1 MSEDQQQKGRESSDG
16 NDGIDLTT
24 ILDKNQR
31 ADLTLLLAK
40 LTESMRKLI
49 QDNFD
54 STAGLDKALL
64 REGMSEDE
72 KIMAADPHADVSACD
87 RERRLKDEADK
98 DLARVEAKA
107 LKRDALKSFDEWREQ
122 VIMRVGEVVNTS
134 PGKAKKQITQTSEDG
149 VESSTPRTPG
159 DVVKGQKVAAKEPE
173 SSKND
178 NNNNNTKTVALKFK
192 DLYPGAKSP
201 LTKMSMKE
209 RTLILHSV
217 LLLLISLEHYNAF
230 SRVLMLN
237 LTRSLKLPL
246 KTFEQDEYTTARG
259 LLEHAREM
267 EMSTS
272 ADEAMRAKIEASREA
287 RRRKVA
293 IATAAGA
300 AILGVS
306 GGLAAPL
313 VAAGV
318 GSVMGGLG
326 LGATSAAA
334 YLGSV
339 AGSTVLVGGLFGAY
353 GGRMTGQMMD
363 QYAREVEDFRFLPVH
378 GKHDDNDRDNDNE
391 KRSDDDEEE
400 KTAPMKKKQNE
411 DSKDVEQ
418 ATHDHKLRVTIGVS
432 GWLTEKEEVVKPWC
446 VLGVGSEAFAL
457 KWELEALLNLGN
469 AMNGVV
475 QSAAWGYAQKE
486 VVKRTIFADLAG
498 AMWPVALMKVARVI
512 DNPFSVAKSRAD
524 KAGEVLADALVKRAQ
539 GERPVTLVGYSLGA
553 RVVYTCLMSLA
564 KRGAFGVVENAVL
577 IGSPT
582 PSDTSDWRVLRSAVA
597 GRLVNVF
604 SVNDYVL
611 GFMYRTSAV
620 QYGVAGLQKIEALSG
635 VENFDVSED
644 VSSHQ
649 RYRYLIGAI
658 LKRIGFEDID
668 MDAVEREK
676 EALIEMEKREKKES
690 LENQRRWMIRRQ
702 SLRGGKE
709 DQEAEAED
717 EANELEK
724 KVQDQTKTSLVS
736 RAIEYFYLPQMSS
749 AKDASKDMDKTAGNT
764 QKVAKDSSAAAEG
777 AAAGQAMKNTQGTTA
792 EPLTTRLYRSLPSM
806 PYTSK
811 STTAGIAAPQNSPV
825 DTKKK
830 TTSKV
835 GKTTQGATDQGQG
848 YISQASSYLSSLRA
862 SRGDQ
867 KEAKR
872 PLGKATAS
880 ASATTDT
887 TTSAA
892 KGATGAVSDV
902 VTPTVKNTL
911 NPKDNPAVKSSRRAA
926 RDAPII
932 HQAKDRTPQP
942 IKDKTG
948 DVTGAVGTAA
958 QNTTQTLQKGVD
970 TGAAKAGDSGKT
982 ATSQAQGAAK
992 ATAQSAQ
999 KGMDT
1004 VTDSTKDDAATK
1016 SITSQ
1021 AQETPTKTDQTSY
1034 TSRAASYLPSL
1045 PRLGFGGGGGGGEK
1059 KVPPKLENKSASPSS
1074 KNAVVERPKPD
1085 KKSSETEVKSR
1096 RPPKLDR
1103 LPSGKLERTP
1113 SGLKSPPVKLERT
1126 PSDLKS
1132 PPAKLERV
1140 SSGLRSPPAKL
1151 ERVSSGVKSPPTS
1164 VPTPNLVKEISGK
1177 TQKRPPK
1184 LGPRRTSQQQT
1195 SGVKSPSAGVGEP
1208 DVPSAESIGARL
1220 SQLPAGAGKTVSS
1233 RAGHQG
1239 AEKAVDAGNSVAGTT
1254 TSQGSQAA
1262 QKTSDMGKGAA
1273 QQSSG
1278 NLFSSAG
1285 RFVGLRR

>member
-1 MSEDQQQKGRESSDG
+1 MSEHQQQQQGQNCNDSPRGDDG
-16 NDGIDLTT
+16 DDSQDGIALTT
-24 ILDKNQR
+24 ILDKRQR

-54 STAGLDKALL
+54 STAGLNKALL

-72 KIMAADPHADVSACD
+72 KMMAADPHADVSSYD

-98 DLARVEAKA
+98 DLATDKVKA
-107 LKRDALKSFDEWREQ
+107 LKSDALKSFDEWREQ

-134 PGKAKKQITQTSEDG
+134 PSKAKKQIIETRKSGHEEGTL
-149 VESSTPRTPG
+149 STATPKVPAE
-159 DVVKGQKVAAKEPE
+159 VVKGQVVAELGK
-173 SSKND
+173 
-178 NNNNNTKTVALKFK
+178 TKAVALKFK
-192 DLYPGAKSP
+192 DLYPGAKTP

-246 KTFEQDEYTTARG
+246 RTFEQDEYTTARG

-272 ADEAMRAKIEASREA
+272 ADQAMKAKIEANRDA

-378 GKHDDNDRDNDNE
+378 GKHDDNDHDNE
-391 KRSDDDEEE
+391 TTSKSEK
-400 KTAPMKKKQNE
+400 KTATEKE
-411 DSKDVEQ
+411 VEDVEQ

-432 GWLTEKEEVVKPWC
+432 GWLTEKEEVVKPWR

-524 KAGEVLADALVKRAQ
+524 KAGEVLADALVQRAQ

-564 KRGAFGVVENAVL
+564 RRGVFGIVENAVL

-582 PSDTSDWRVLRSAVA
+582 PSDTSDWRVLRSVVA

-620 QYGVAGLQKIEALSG
+620 QYGVAGLQKVEALSG

-658 LKRIGFEDID
+658 LKKIGFEDID

-676 EALIEMEKREKKES
+676 KALIEMEKQEKKES
-690 LENQRRWMIRRQ
+690 LENQRRWMIRRE
-702 SLRGGKE
+702 SRGGKE
-709 DQEAEAED
+709 DQEAEGEA

-724 KVQDQTKTSLVS
+724 KVQDQTKKSLVT
-736 RAIEYFYLPQMSS
+736 RAIEYFYLPQVPNADSVNKTTGKVQEVT
-749 AKDASKDMDKTAGNT
+749 KDPTTAGEAT
-764 QKVAKDSSAAAEG
+764 
-777 AAAGQAMKNTQGTTA
+777 GQTVKNAQGSV

-811 STTAGIAAPQNSPV
+811 STTPGIAAPQNSPI
-825 DTKKK
+825 DTKKI
-830 TTSKV
+830 TDKV
-835 GKTTQGATDQGQG
+835 GKSGHGAVDQGQG

-862 SRGDQ
+862 SHGSPKD
-867 KEAKR
+867 AKG
-872 PLGKATAS
+872 PSEKAQTS
-880 ASATTDT
+880 ASNVANT

-892 KGATGAVSDV
+892 KGATGTVPDI

-926 RDAPII
+926 GNAPII
-932 HQAKDRTPQP
+932 HQAKDRTPRLS
-942 IKDKTG
+942 KDRTQ
-948 DVTGAVGTAA
+948 DASDAVGTTA
-958 QNTTQTLQKGVD
+958 QNTGQTLQKGVD
-970 TGAAKAGDSGKT
+970 TSTSKGSDAGKT
-982 ATSQAQGAAK
+982 APSQAQEAAK
-992 ATAQSAQ
+992 TTGQSAQ
-999 KGMDT
+999 KAMDT
-1004 VTDSTKDDAATK
+1004 VTSKAGEVTT
-1016 SITSQ
+1016 SSRSQ
-1021 AQETPTKTDQTSY
+1021 AQDTGKASQTY

-1045 PRLGFGGGGGGGEK
+1045 PRLGFGGGDK
-1059 KVPPKLENKSASPSS
+1059 KAPPKLEKRASSS
-1074 KNAVVERPKPD
+1074 KNVTDNRPKVD
-1085 KKSSETEVKSR
+1085 KPLSEAEGKT
-1096 RPPKLDR
+1096 RPPKLHRPPSAR
-1103 LPSGKLERTP
+1103 LERMPSG
-1113 SGLKSPPVKLERT
+1113 SKSPPSKI
-1126 PSDLKS
+1126 
-1132 PPAKLERV
+1132 ERV
-1140 SSGLRSPPAKL
+1140 PSGI
-1151 ERVSSGVKSPPTS
+1151 KSPPTS
-1164 VPTPNLVKEISGK
+1164 VPTPNLVREIS
-1177 TQKRPPK
+1177 TQTRTRPPK
-1184 LGPRRTSQQQT
+1184 LGPRRTSQRQQQ
-1195 SGVKSPSAGVGEP
+1195 SGAKSPSAGVGELG
-1208 DVPSAESIGARL
+1208 VPSAESIDARL
-1220 SQLPAGAGKTVSS
+1220 SKLPSGTEGAGEKLKGTSSSRAQSPGQESAGQGVMSSAGKTVASTAS
-1233 RAGHQG
+1233 QG
-1239 AEKAVDAGNSVAGTT
+1239 AEKTFDEGKRVGGQAGNAAKSVGTTASQDAGKTT
-1254 TSQGSQAA
+1254 
-1262 QKTSDMGKGAA
+1262 DIGKGAA
-1273 QQSSG
+1273 QQGG
-1278 NLFSSAG
+1278 NVLSSAG
-1285 RFVGLRR
+1285 RFVGSRQ